1 VSKKSHQIN
10 KKKKMASFLSTT
22 PSSERLLPVTE
33 RENSLTTGLDVASP
47 QDAIRLIRQ
56 ADQQIFTGYDVY
68 PSLLDQTTMQKIQA
82 SVHCVINVLRQ
93 PKGRVILSGSG
104 TSGRLGML
112 IARDLNRVV
121 RSSTNCSDESIF
133 FPPFGYSISGG
144 DAAMLLSD
152 EVSFSFFFLLL
163 TA

>member
-1 VSKKSHQIN
+1 LTLTIDIYLCYFR
-10 KKKKMASFLSTT
+10 FLLS
-22 PSSERLLPVTE
+22 
-33 RENSLTTGLDVASP
+33 
-47 QDAIRLIRQ
+47 
-56 ADQQIFTGYDVY
+56 GYEHY
-68 PSLLDQTTMQKIQA
+68 PSLFDDVTIQNIER
-82 SVHCVINVLRQ
+82 SVECVATVLRA
-93 PKGRVILSGSG
+93 PRGRVVLSGSG